1 GGWEGGVGPCR
12 WSLRASARPDAP
24 LPTSP
29 TPGTARGRRPD
40 YVTPAPPPTV
50 RGQGRLCRGRRSSLR
65 TPPPTVRGRGRLGGG
80 RRSLQMVTSGIRKA
94 RRPPPDLPH
103 AGDGAGEEARLCNSG
118 SSPDRPRAGE
128 AVPRTPILPPDSS
141 PDRPRAGEVG
151 RGAS

>member
-80 RRSLQMVTSGIRKA
+80 RRSSQMLRSDDVQDRLFDDSHLQRPLGGIRVELQRA
-94 RRPPPDLPH
+94 LLRSRH
-103 AGDGAGEEARLCNSG
+103 C
-118 SSPDRPRAGE
+118 PR
-128 AVPRTPILPPDSS
+128 V
-141 PDRPRAGEVG
+141 
-151 RGAS
+151 